1 MNKLYLLGNQIGNS
15 LDVPPRTIEMLE
27 NASLIICEY
36 KTIFDSLVQDL
47 KIAPSAECVELE
59 RDQDNA
65 DEFYSLVEEHLGL
78 GDVVLITDAGYPMIA
93 DVGWFLGRHV
103 LSRGYEVG
111 IIPGPSIATTAQAVS
126 FFSRFYENFIWLEL
140 FQYDEDTKK
149 EKLNQLI
156 DLPYN
161 IVLAD
166 LPSNNEKTIELI
178 GEIFGAREANLIL
191 DLTKPSEKIIR
202 STAKDLAKEYELIL
216 SEYPYDIK
224 KHLVTV
230 VISGK

>member
-1 MNKLYLLGNQIGNS
+1 MNKLYLLGNQIGND

-27 NASLIICEY
+27 NASLIVCEY
-36 KTIFDSLVQDL
+36 KVVFDKLVEDL
-47 KIAPSAECVELE
+47 NITPSAECIELE
-59 RDQDNA
+59 RDQDNS
-65 DEFYSLVEEHLGL
+65 DEFYALVEKQLEL

-103 LSRGYEVG
+103 LSKGYEVS

-126 FFSRFYENFIWLEL
+126 FFSSFYENFIWLEL
-140 FQYDEDTKK
+140 FQYDEETKI
-149 EKLNQLI
+149 EKLRQLI

-166 LPSNNEKTIELI
+166 LPDNNQRTIELV
-178 GEIFGAREANLIL
+178 GEIFGTREANLVF
-191 DLTKPSEKIIR
+191 DLTRPSEKIIR
-202 STAKDLAKEYELIL
+202 STAADLAKEYETIL
-216 SEYPYDIK
+216 SEYPYDIE